1 MFESVAVYLVDFL
14 QHQQT
19 DLSTLVFNVH
29 LTELMSVSGDKAD
42 FSNSVLVAYSVKEVV
57 DPVCKRLSEHVI

>member
-29 LTELMSVSGDKAD
+29 LTVMSVSGDKAD
-42 FSNSVLVAYSVKEVV
+42 FSNSVLVAYSVKKVV
-57 DPVCKRLSEHVI
+57 DPVCKRLFEHVI